1 MARMYSRAKGKSG
14 SKKPLEKTKPS
25 WLRYST
31 KELEIL
37 IGKLAKEGKTASQIG
52 LLLRDVYGVPDVK
65 VVMNKSISQILK
77 EKNLAKDIPEDL
89 MYLIKR
95 AIAIRNHLEKN
106 KKDMS
111 AKRGL
116 LITESKILSLS
127 KYYKKS
133 GKLPE
138 EWKYDPKTAKLMV

>member
-14 SKKPLEKTKPS
+14 SKKPLERIKPS
-25 WLRYST
+25 WLRYTS

-37 IGKLAKEGKTASQIG
+37 IAKLAKEGKTPSQIG

-65 VVMNKSISQILK
+65 VVMQKSITQILK
-77 EKNLAKDIPEDL
+77 EKNLLKPIPEDL
-89 MYLIKR
+89 LFLIKK
-95 AIAIRNHLEKN
+95 AVAIRNHLEKN

-116 LITESKILSLS
+116 IITESKIYSLA
-127 KYYKKS
+127 KYYKRT
-133 GKLPE
+133 GKLPV
-138 EWKYDPKTAKLMV
+138 EWKYDPESAKLMV